1 MFFYLRFI
9 RILFIYLQFTQC
21 NLFLAVFLSVHLK
34 LGFCETMTMR
44 LCIFLKMFVFFR
56 IISIFFAKF
65 SLFFRFIFFAKFL
78 HYFFAK
84 FAHFL
89 FCENFVFLRNR
100 LKRNFAL
107 KAKIFV
113 FFASVRNA
121 KTKRN
126 G

>member
-9 RILFIYLQFTQC
+9 RILIIYLQFTQC
-21 NLFLAVFLSVHLK
+21 NLFLTVFLSVHLK
-34 LGFCETMTMR
+34 LGFRETMTMR

-121 KTKRN
+121 NTKRN